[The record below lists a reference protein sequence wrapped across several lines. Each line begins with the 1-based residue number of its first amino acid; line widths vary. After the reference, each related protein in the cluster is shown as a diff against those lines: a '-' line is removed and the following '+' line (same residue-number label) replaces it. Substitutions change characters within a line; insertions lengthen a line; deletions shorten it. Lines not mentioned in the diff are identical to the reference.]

1 MNAKTMNK
9 MYSQQEWRSYIICY
23 CMLRLHYQPTDLV
36 TQVVEAYHDMDENKH
51 YMVKSKKRDSCMTYV
66 SKSTGRRMKR
76 ITSKKFMHAIQ
87 QLSWVVHPEE
97 NVSQVL
103 QTL

>member
-1 MNAKTMNK
+1 MNLSTMET
-9 MYSQQEWRSYIICY
+9 MYVQQNWRSYIVCY
-23 CMLRLHYQPTDLV
+23 CLLRLHYQPTDLI
-36 TQVVEAYHDMDENKH
+36 TQVVEAYHDMDEKKH

-97 NVSQVL
+97 DLTQIL
-103 QTL
+103 EGL